1 MINNPYIGPRSFQYG
16 ESLYGREEE
25 IAELLDLLIAE
36 RIVLLHSP
44 SGAGKT
50 SLIQAAL
57 LPKLQQKRFQPLP
70 VMRVSLNPPIIDLP
84 ASYNRFI
91 LSLLLSLEESL
102 PTAQQLSVTDLTR
115 LNLTEYLE
123 HWLTLT
129 NQETSYK
136 VLIIDQFEEVLTI
149 EPTYQVIKVDFFNQ
163 LGCLLDNRKYWALLA
178 IREEYVA
185 ALEDYSKPIP
195 TRLTTTF
202 RLNLLNEQA
211 AQAAIQYPARDQQ
224 VDFTD
229 PAARQLVDNL
239 RKVIVQ
245 QADGSI
251 IEQLGNVIEPVQLQ
265 VVCRR
270 LWESLAEGVKS
281 IYPEDITS
289 IGDVDSALADYYA
302 EQVATIAKRNN
313 RSERSIR
320 AWCQEQLITEQGIRG
335 QVLQAPQN
343 SRGLDNDII
352 WQLVNTHLV
361 RAEKRRGVTWF
372 ELAHDRL
379 IKPIYKNNL
388 TWQTAHLNVL
398 QRQADL
404 WHKQGRSSGLLLGD
418 AMLVEAQSWGKTHHA
433 ELTPIEQDFLQACQE
448 AQVLAEREK
457 QQTHR
462 LRIVATLATVTS
474 VVMLIIAVIAIWVY
488 LQVLTEKNKVLA
500 RDLISQARLNL
511 ETRPQISALIGLE
524 VLSRSRKVKRDRLI
538 ENEEILREALTKVS
552 GTKLLR
558 QTTAITTT
566 ALSPNEHWL
575 AIGGKDN
582 LVRLWHLTTNIIQPP
597 MVLTGH
603 TTPLHTLLFSADNH
617 WLATASQD
625 NTVRLWEMTQV
636 KAQPFVLRGH
646 HTTVTCLTFSPDG
659 RWLATGSADNTI
671 RLWEIA
677 SLTLS
682 KNKPVTPIEVL
693 SGHSSV
699 VIGLAF
705 TTDGSQL
712 ISVSLDNTVRFWDI
726 RQPQHQSIILQ
737 KHGTAILTAAF
748 DPNLRW
754 VATSNGKTVKLWN
767 LSKLDDSIKPLSY
780 SQNSQIK
787 GIAFSPDKQWLAF
800 AENHAEDYTDYN
812 YTIRLLN
819 LKQNIPTDWGIVGKS
834 EGKLTSLTFLNE
846 RWLATGNDK
855 GIIILWNLSKVS
867 KKIKLQNLLSP
878 NKFLYVHDHDITS
891 LSASQHWFVSGSL
904 DNTIQLWHLDRVSWA
919 SEPVRVSLRG
929 NLTSEPMKIV
939 PSISRK
945 NLTLSNISTNNKFAT
960 AINENGRD
968 ITIGIHNFNS
978 FEQSIGLRWL
988 KFPIQSSIK
997 ALSLSPD
1004 GHWLAI
1010 STHSFGMELEKAGED
1025 KNAVQLRNLQ
1035 LPTDSKPI
1043 ILPEVKELITVLSF
1057 SSSGQLLAMSGKG
1070 EKNVT
1075 QVWSRRF
1082 SSEWIRIITIKHDNE
1097 ILATSFIDEE
1107 RLLIGLKN
1115 GVIKVVSISSGKF
1128 TTRKINSF
1136 TQQKDTLV
1144 SRKVDKILEE
1154 DSQKTESQAN
1164 LLALSLSQDG
1174 QRAVVQEQVNKLQL
1188 WDLASAS
1195 KLGEQLT
1202 LPVSITAI
1210 SLSANGYWLAVG
1222 SKEGMIRLF
1231 DLHQPN
1237 PLNHPVKLRGDSN
1250 PILKLIFSPDNRWL
1264 ISSDTQRIVKLW
1276 RVQFKEIVATACRA
1290 IGTAFLI
1297 PEELNSLLRE
1307 SKYQETCQEFFR

>member
-265 VVCRR
+265 VVCQR

-457 QQTHR
+457 QQTRR

-552 GTKLLR
+552 GTE
-558 QTTAITTT
+558 AI
-566 ALSPNEHWL
+566 E
-575 AIGGKDN
+575 
-582 LVRLWHLTTNIIQPP
+582 
-597 MVLTGH
+597 
-603 TTPLHTLLFSADNH
+603 
-617 WLATASQD
+617 
-625 NTVRLWEMTQV
+625 
-636 KAQPFVLRGH
+636 
-646 HTTVTCLTFSPDG
+646 C
-659 RWLATGSADNTI
+659 
-671 RLWEIA
+671 
-677 SLTLS
+677 
-682 KNKPVTPIEVL
+682 
-693 SGHSSV
+693 
-699 VIGLAF
+699 
-705 TTDGSQL
+705 
-712 ISVSLDNTVRFWDI
+712 
-726 RQPQHQSIILQ
+726 
-737 KHGTAILTAAF
+737 
-748 DPNLRW
+748 
-754 VATSNGKTVKLWN
+754 
-767 LSKLDDSIKPLSY
+767 
-780 SQNSQIK
+780 
-787 GIAFSPDKQWLAF
+787 
-800 AENHAEDYTDYN
+800 
-812 YTIRLLN
+812 
-819 LKQNIPTDWGIVGKS
+819 
-834 EGKLTSLTFLNE
+834 
-846 RWLATGNDK
+846 
-855 GIIILWNLSKVS
+855 
-867 KKIKLQNLLSP
+867 
-878 NKFLYVHDHDITS
+878 
-891 LSASQHWFVSGSL
+891 
-904 DNTIQLWHLDRVSWA
+904 
-919 SEPVRVSLRG
+919 
-929 NLTSEPMKIV
+929 
-939 PSISRK
+939 
-945 NLTLSNISTNNKFAT
+945 
-960 AINENGRD
+960 
-968 ITIGIHNFNS
+968 
-978 FEQSIGLRWL
+978 
-988 KFPIQSSIK
+988 
-997 ALSLSPD
+997 
-1004 GHWLAI
+1004 
-1010 STHSFGMELEKAGED
+1010 
-1025 KNAVQLRNLQ
+1025 
-1035 LPTDSKPI
+1035 
-1043 ILPEVKELITVLSF
+1043 
-1057 SSSGQLLAMSGKG
+1057 
-1070 EKNVT
+1070 
-1075 QVWSRRF
+1075 
-1082 SSEWIRIITIKHDNE
+1082 
-1097 ILATSFIDEE
+1097 
-1107 RLLIGLKN
+1107 
-1115 GVIKVVSISSGKF
+1115 
-1128 TTRKINSF
+1128 
-1136 TQQKDTLV
+1136 
-1144 SRKVDKILEE
+1144 
-1154 DSQKTESQAN
+1154 
-1164 LLALSLSQDG
+1164 
-1174 QRAVVQEQVNKLQL
+1174 
-1188 WDLASAS
+1188 
-1195 KLGEQLT
+1195 
-1202 LPVSITAI
+1202 
-1210 SLSANGYWLAVG
+1210 
-1222 SKEGMIRLF
+1222 
-1231 DLHQPN
+1231 
-1237 PLNHPVKLRGDSN
+1237 
-1250 PILKLIFSPDNRWL
+1250 
-1264 ISSDTQRIVKLW
+1264 
-1276 RVQFKEIVATACRA
+1276 
-1290 IGTAFLI
+1290 
-1297 PEELNSLLRE
+1297 
-1307 SKYQETCQEFFR
+1307 